1 MGEKLASR
9 DLFEI
14 FLANIHRY
22 TENVFGI
29 YTDCS
34 LFAKFFLTNSFYLY
48 GLPKVFP
55 AKYFP
60 CMVLQSLIQD
70 IVLYRNRFAL

>member
-1 MGEKLASR
+1 MENFGRGKSVVAAAELSYLANCE
-9 DLFEI
+9 LLIKI
-14 FLANIHRY
+14 FLTNIHRY

-48 GLPKVFP
+48 GLPKFSHVQ
-55 AKYFP
+55 Y
-60 CMVLQSLIQD
+60 VLRC
-70 IVLYRNRFAL
+70 VV